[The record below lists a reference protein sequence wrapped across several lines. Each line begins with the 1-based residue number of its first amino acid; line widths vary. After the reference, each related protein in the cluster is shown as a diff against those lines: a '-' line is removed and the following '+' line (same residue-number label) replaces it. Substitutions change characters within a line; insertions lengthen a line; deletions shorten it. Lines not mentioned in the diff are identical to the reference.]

1 MMKIGPRIE
10 KVEDPWPKVNVFFA
24 ISKMKVYGP
33 FFFMERTITGRT
45 YLDMLE
51 NWLMPQMNE

>member
-1 MMKIGPRIE
+1 MDHSNSYANRTRNSTSF
-10 KVEDPWPKVNVFFA
+10 VKVNVLLA
-24 ISKMKVYGP
+24 ISKMKVCRP

-51 NWLMPQMNE
+51 NWLML